1 MRRATLLAALLA
13 PALLVG
19 ACATGTDPGAG
30 DGGDAG
36 TISPDPDS
44 PVGSD
49 DDTGAPTSPGDPGAP
64 TAPVAA
70 DLTVSLDSTGSGTS
84 ETWTLTCEPAGGDHP
99 DPDAACA
106 ALAAAGG
113 APAFDPVPR
122 DTACTEIWGGPQVAT
137 VEGTVDGVRV
147 SADFSRTNGCEI
159 SRWDA
164 LADLLGSPGGA

>member
-1 MRRATLLAALLA
+1 MR
-13 PALLVG
+13 
-19 ACATGTDPGAG
+19 
-30 DGGDAG
+30 
-36 TISPDPDS
+36 
-44 PVGSD
+44 
-49 DDTGAPTSPGDPGAP
+49 AP

-122 DTACTEIWGGPQVAT
+122 DTAGTEIWGGPQVAT